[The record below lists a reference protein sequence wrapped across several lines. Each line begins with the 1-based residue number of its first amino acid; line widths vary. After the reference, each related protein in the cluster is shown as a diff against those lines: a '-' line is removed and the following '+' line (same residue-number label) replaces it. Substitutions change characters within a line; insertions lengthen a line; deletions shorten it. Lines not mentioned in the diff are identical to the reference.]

1 MYRGG
6 PGGEACEDER
16 KLKNVTETVCDACH
30 GPFFAVLSGVLF
42 LLSCQEQC
50 DVREYARVYRGKIE
64 LWDPKMLIKAGK
76 SSKNRAFWAQGAKIV
91 LWDP

>member
-1 MYRGG
+1 M
-6 PGGEACEDER
+6 PGDR
-16 KLKNVTETVCDACH
+16 
-30 GPFFAVLSGVLF
+30 FS
-42 LLSCQEQC
+42 LSCQEQC

-64 LWDPKMLIKAGK
+64 LWDPKMLIKAEK